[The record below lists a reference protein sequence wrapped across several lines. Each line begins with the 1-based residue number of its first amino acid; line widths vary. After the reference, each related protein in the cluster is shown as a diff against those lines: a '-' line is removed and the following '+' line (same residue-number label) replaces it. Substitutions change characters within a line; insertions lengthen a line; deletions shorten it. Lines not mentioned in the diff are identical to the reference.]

1 MNKIN
6 YTLALTLTL
15 GLIISL
21 SVKAQSLQS
30 LEEIEHVAYMY
41 GVSEAQAQ
49 YDNPQIVMDPLDKR
63 LRLEACSGELDAF
76 SNSHNNGLG
85 NQTIGIKC
93 HGPVA
98 WTVYV
103 PIKVKVFRPVVV
115 AARPLA
121 AKHLITKADLTI
133 KQQDISAIRQ
143 GYLSDTSHAVGQQ
156 LKYSVVQGIVINP
169 NSLVTQKMVH
179 RGEQVILIATAGAME
194 VRMSGTALS
203 DATQGQRIQVKNS
216 SSKRIVEG
224 IVDAPGIVRITM

>member
-6 YTLALTLTL
+6 YTLGLTLIV

-21 SVKAQSLQS
+21 SVRAEPLQP
-30 LEEIEHVAYMY
+30 LEEIEQVAYMY
-41 GVSEAQAQ
+41 GMSEAQAQ
-49 YDNPQIVMDPLDKR
+49 YDNPQIVMEPLDKR
-63 LRLEACSGELDAF
+63 LRLEECAGKLDAF
-76 SNSHNNGLG
+76 SNSKNNGLG

-103 PIKVKVFRPVVV
+103 PIKVKVFKPVVV

-121 AKHLITKADLTI
+121 AKQIITKADLRI
-133 KQQDISAIRQ
+133 QRQDLSAIRQ
-143 GYLSDTSHAVGQQ
+143 GYLKDTDQAVGQQ
-156 LKYSVVQGIVINP
+156 LKYSVAQGRVINP
-169 NSLVTQKMVH
+169 NSLVTQKIVR
-179 RGEQVILIATAGAME
+179 RGEQITLIVTAGAME

-203 DATQGQRIQVKNS
+203 DATHGQRIRVKNL

-224 IVDAPGIVRITM
+224 VVDAPGIVRVLM